1 MKILKK
7 FHAWRIN
14 RAQEKVNEL
23 MKSEGFSDKVLEKQV
38 SINKKRA
45 KYGISDQS
53 KIIKDEFVQ

>member
-38 SINKKRA
+38 AINKKRVKHGIIDESKVIRD
-45 KYGISDQS
+45 KY
-53 KIIKDEFVQ
+53 VQ